1 MQHAPYD
8 VLRVIAAYLAA
19 TPTNVALWRL
29 TCRAVHDAVRAPV
42 IRRPRALQAV
52 YDGHVQ
58 AFKHYWPRMP
68 LEQREPKHARIAALI
83 SGSRAMVEHLQQR
96 WFLRTDEQLQQG
108 LEWAVYLVMRHT
120 GRVPAALASQL
131 SAHVQRYLWW
141 HRPSRDCPHPWEFH
155 QDKLEVMMAAY
166 LEAEHVGYS
175 SLDTLEKRQ
184 LVLLRAT
191 RYDHLWP
198 LFDFMPSHE
207 LDVSCLYRACTHGA
221 VGNVQRLL
229 QRRPD
234 WTTGDRHV
242 LMARAAMRH
251 PRTAWP
257 VLQVV
262 CAGNGT
268 IGSWRDAL
276 LYNLLRDPHTPVR
289 ALDTAL
295 PDVHA
300 YTSTRLARFVF
311 EALRWILTTG
321 MHAYRRARPLVAWL
335 RAHVPAT
342 FQPTHR
348 MLRPWMD
355 FVAAPHQED
364 AFPLVEYVRRAVG
377 GALCD
382 WLPYLPRGRA
392 IVGAHVASSDEVY
405 LADSANARVVL
416 FSRAGCVD
424 GTSGTCWACCRPIFT
439 KSVYRITCP
448 RCHEAAYCTTWCR
461 TRHAWQHS
469 AGCVR
474 DKQ

>member
-141 HRPSRDCPHPWEFH
+141 HRPSRDCPH
-155 QDKLEVMMAAY
+155 
-166 LEAEHVGYS
+166 
-175 SLDTLEKRQ
+175 
-184 LVLLRAT
+184 
-191 RYDHLWP
+191 
-198 LFDFMPSHE
+198 HE